1 MMLPKIH
8 IVVHVLGST
17 QAQEQVRIARDA
29 GADGVWLIDHANDF
43 RTLSNIVWLVR
54 GAFPDFWLGVNFLDQ
69 RVDYA
74 TSMVDDRI
82 NGLWSD
88 NAHVHPD
95 DDIKIAERAKAL
107 RVGRGW
113 KGLYFGGVAFKGQ
126 SIEHDVAAA
135 AERAAD
141 LVDVVTTSGAATGV
155 SAPEEKVR
163 LMHEALRGRRPL
175 ALASGITPDNV
186 EIYLPYTDYLMVAT
200 GVSRNFHELDPAK
213 VERLVGRVRAWSSR

>member
-1 MMLPKIH
+1 MTLPKIH
-8 IVVHVLGST
+8 IVVHVLGSD
-17 QAQEQVRIARDA
+17 QAAEQVKVACDA
-29 GADGVWLIDHANDF
+29 GVDGVWLIDHANDH
-43 RTLSNIVWLVR
+43 RTLANIAWLVR
-54 GAFPDFWLGVNFLDQ
+54 GVFPDLWIGVNFLDQ

-74 TSMVDDRI
+74 MSTVDDRI
-82 NGLWSD
+82 DGLWSD

-95 DDIKIAERAKAL
+95 DDIKVAERARAL

-126 SIEHDVAAA
+126 RLEGDVAAA
-135 AERAAD
+135 AERAVG

-175 ALASGITPDNV
+175 ALASGITPENV
-186 EIYLPYTDYLMVAT
+186 EVYLPYVDYLMVAT
-200 GVSRNFHELDPAK
+200 GVSRNFHELDSAK
-213 VERLVGRVRAWSSR
+213 VEKLVSRVRSWSR